1 MKFITFASL
10 FPEKKEFIVSALK
23 NKSEINL
30 QAAKVLKEEALFPP
44 SVHCSYYSVLQ
55 YMKYAVSEAIGV
67 SYELQDREINALK
80 TQRASAKGTHEYL
93 IMKVGDVIRDIDRL
107 QFTDFTRKVSDLKKF
122 RTKSDYDDVE
132 VSAEQSNKAYGLAS
146 ELRLQLKNTF
156 NV

>member
-1 MKFITFASL
+1 
-10 FPEKKEFIVSALK
+10 
-23 NKSEINL
+23 
-30 QAAKVLKEEALFPP
+30 
-44 SVHCSYYSVLQ
+44 
-55 YMKYAVSEAIGV
+55 MKYGVSEAIGV

-93 IMKVGDVIRDIDRL
+93 IMKVGDVICDLDRL

-122 RTKSDYDDVE
+122 RTKSDYDDVV